1 MGRVLQSS
9 LSQHFGLLIYINEP
23 GCGARQTQP
32 QACGRA
38 RADYVLLASVA
49 GDDQKASPTQ
59 GGDIAFRSG
68 VLQVCAWS

>member
-1 MGRVLQSS
+1 
-9 LSQHFGLLIYINEP
+9 
-23 GCGARQTQP
+23 
-32 QACGRA
+32 
-38 RADYVLLASVA
+38 VLLASVA